1 MIMAIPIGYLW
12 GDNYQWFVKNLVNP
26 YYEPLLWFMIIHL
39 L

>member
-12 GDNYQWFVKNLVNP
+12 GDNSQWFVKNLVNP